1 MWSWPSSKRKVHAAL
16 DEVLKDADVLA
27 HCLYHP
33 GLEVVDKENLKR
45 EPGRPKGANLF
56 PIGALSL
63 VKNVAVL
70 RFFCALKELEKSSTD
85 VFQSPPEKRFVPFGL

>member
-1 MWSWPSSKRKVHAAL
+1 MRVYAAL
-16 DEVLKDADVLA
+16 RVSQLPNNYIFRRLRNSLEEREV
-27 HCLYHP
+27 
-33 GLEVVDKENLKR
+33 LKR

-56 PIGALSL
+56 PVGALSL

-85 VFQSPPEKRFVPFGL
+85 VFQSPPEKRFAPSGL